1 MKWTNEMKKGFPEV
15 PSFPA
20 AHEPLRLAG
29 MIAKWTEGKHR
40 TETAIPGLVLHRWSS
55 PTEPSSYMFAPHL
68 CLIAQGVKRILLG
81 DEAYVYDAQTFV
93 VSSVELP
100 IVSHVLEATPEKP
113 YLGLTLE
120 LDLKEISR
128 LMLHGSLPPASS
140 SPTDRGI
147 GVSKLTPPLLNAVER
162 LLALLDTPEE
172 IPVFQRLVE
181 QEIYYRLLMD
191 EGQGT
196 RLRQIIMAESRS
208 NQIARAI
215 DWMKR
220 HFDQPLHISEL
231 AKHAGMS
238 PSGFHQHFRAL
249 TAISPLQF
257 QKRIR
262 LNEARRLM
270 LLETWTRGMPPSGWA
285 MKAPPS
291 STGSTS
297 ACSEIRPAR
306 ILKCCNPRK
315 SDGNQGRP
323 AQRQPPD
330 KKEAALPRLNYPGE
344 AAPMITGS
352 TENRYSVMPAASAS
366 AALASRRAARMDI
379 FTRPLSSIPMHLA
392 VTTSPTLTTS
402 SVFTVRPSASSEM

>member
-262 LNEARRLM
+262 LNEARLLM
-270 LLETWTRGMPPSGWA
+270 LLENMDA
-285 MKAPPS
+285 
-291 STGSTS
+291 
-297 ACSEIRPAR
+297 
-306 ILKCCNPRK
+306 
-315 SDGNQGRP
+315 GN
-323 AQRQPPD
+323 
-330 KKEAALPRLNYPGE
+330 AAFRVGYE
-344 AAPMITGS
+344 
-352 TENRYSVMPAASAS
+352 
-366 AALASRRAARMDI
+366 
-379 FTRPLSSIPMHLA
+379 
-392 VTTSPTLTTS
+392 SPTQFNREYKRMFGNPPRTDIKMLQ
-402 SVFTVRPSASSEM
+402 SAQV